1 LRIDGGDCRRREQLR
16 HRSEQCIAPLGAQW
30 REHGVLDSPDR
41 VLCSIEPLDA
51 GLGDRNLVE
60 PLVGRI
66 TAPSHE
72 AVYPLITLILW
83 ATQPV
88 IGHLP
93 LYVVTLIAS
102 LILAVLMNFL
112 VMPLMLR
119 LFARWL
125 SPSVRLAQHEP
136 LLEVPATDS

>member
-1 LRIDGGDCRRREQLR
+1 MRPPRYKFALINW
-16 HRSEQCIAPLGAQW
+16 I
-30 REHGVLDSPDR
+30 
-41 VLCSIEPLDA
+41 
-51 GLGDRNLVE
+51 
-60 PLVGRI
+60 
-66 TAPSHE
+66 

-125 SPSVRLAQHEP
+125 SPSVRLASHEP
-136 LLEVPATDS
+136 LHEVPEPPQ